1 MVQEGG
7 SDSGS
12 AVVPTAM
19 TGISS
24 QRVPLG
30 FVHRAGPSMTTLES
44 RGPRK
49 ESDGKTDDEEN
60 PEPRHVRLLLR
71 L

>member
-1 MVQEGG
+1 
-7 SDSGS
+7 
-12 AVVPTAM
+12 M

-49 ESDGKTDDEEN
+49 ESDAKTDDEEN